1 MYSNK
6 TDIFQNSSCLS
17 KEKLL
22 AYSRGTL
29 SAAEQHEV
37 EKHLTDCE
45 LCSDALEGIEL
56 LHSTHPL
63 DDTVRE
69 ISAKYTSGHE
79 QPQINRWWYAAAS
92 VVLLIATGWV
102 FSVYNNFNEEKI
114 ASKLPE
120 ATPLSAPLPPPADVN
135 VNANTNESATDS
147 EMKIT
152 TSQQQPIAQEE
163 TNFATK
169 KKSEHVSGITNHS
182 LRASKHA
189 DTIVLNENIAEVYAA
204 TDTKALEPAKDA
216 MTDQPDVMS
225 KAAAGAAV
233 SESVSLLKNINGYKT
248 YYYAHEYT
256 LRQNASAVQHRER
269 TDDVQKAKDKSR
281 SWNNIRID
289 DVDYETFLENA
300 LSDMKLK
307 KFENALQKFQ
317 LILSEHPDDVNAL
330 YYGAWCYAEI
340 GQNNKSLLL
349 LDKLD
354 ASANHT
360 FIQESAQLRA
370 RVKIK

>member
-63 DDTVRE
+63 DDTVSE

-370 RVKIK
+370 RVKNK